1 MSSAELSALVADA
14 VDDFAVRERLLPL
27 RGRDFAEAL
36 ISVAADR
43 GFAITADEVE
53 AAVRDARHTW
63 WERWV

>member
-1 MSSAELSALVADA
+1 MSSAELSAVVADA
-14 VDDFAVRERLLPL
+14 VDDFAVRARLLPL

-43 GFAITADEVE
+43 GFVITAEDVD
-53 AAVRDARHTW
+53 AAIGSARRTW

>member
-1 MSSAELSALVADA
+1 MSSQNLTALLADA
-14 VDDFAVRERLLPL
+14 VDDAVVREQLLPL